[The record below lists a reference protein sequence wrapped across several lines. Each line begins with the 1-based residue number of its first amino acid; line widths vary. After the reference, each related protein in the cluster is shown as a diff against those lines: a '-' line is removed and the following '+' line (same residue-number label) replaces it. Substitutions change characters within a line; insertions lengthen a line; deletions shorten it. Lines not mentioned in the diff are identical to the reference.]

1 MAAPAVQNSTDEHHA
16 LGVIQLLI
24 TGAITSGVIFAV
36 CWLGTFIPYSS
47 PTHAYIEVFTNAD
60 VGSVRALAE
69 GAVWSLL
76 FGGSAAAVFAL
87 VYNAVAAVGRR

>member
-1 MAAPAVQNSTDEHHA
+1 MLARS
-16 LGVIQLLI
+16 
-24 TGAITSGVIFAV
+24 
-36 CWLGTFIPYSS
+36 FIPYSS

>member
-1 MAAPAVQNSTDEHHA
+1 MAAPAVQTSTDEHHA

-47 PTHAYIEVFTNAD
+47 PTHA
-60 VGSVRALAE
+60 
-69 GAVWSLL
+69 
-76 FGGSAAAVFAL
+76 
-87 VYNAVAAVGRR
+87 